1 MFIFFSKNELNMLA
15 NCCLLWCFYNN
26 GNFFLKNLIQ
36 TLHSS
41 SLGSKLGK
49 SHFCN
54 FTPMTL
60 TKYLMMLDCSISTAT
75 QGSNTLKEIKKDKK
89 KRISWPL
96 METRCN
102 RSALN
107 EHDCMGNL
115 WNIRLMSTNAP
126 YQGDNEEK
134 ADEHWHMPLSN
145 CKYYNTGCYHI
156 FPQFKTSQHFPITD
170 NSLLNH
176 KLISL
181 ISKAPYALK
190 TIHLFSFLFQS
201 HFIILLFQKTNLII
215 S

>member
-1 MFIFFSKNELNMLA
+1 MFIFFSKNDLSMLA
-15 NCCLLWCFYNN
+15 TCCLLWCFYNN
-26 GNFFLKNLIQ
+26 GNFFKKNLIQ

-54 FTPMTL
+54 FIPMTL

-75 QGSNTLKEIKKDKK
+75 QGSNTLKEILKDKK
-89 KRISWPL
+89 ERISWPL

-107 EHDCMGNL
+107 EHDCMGHL

-126 YQGDNEEK
+126 YRGDNEEK
-134 ADEHWHMPLSN
+134 ADEHWHTPLSN

-156 FPQFKTSQHFPITD
+156 FPQFKTPQCFPITD
-170 NSLLNH
+170 NSLLNN

-181 ISKAPYALK
+181 ISRLPTLSK
-190 TIHLFSFLFQS
+190 QS
-201 HFIILLFQKTNLII
+201 TSLAFFFGPVL
-215 S
+215 